1 MQTQTIDSTTI
12 TNEMLAF
19 IKNQGELK
27 IAEIKSSADAEFIKG
42 KEILISEE
50 TLKINDKFDK
60 DLKQAE
66 INTKIARSAEL
77 NLKRI
82 DKMKEINLMVTKL
95 QEEALTKL
103 GEELKKNPKKYGE
116 LLQKLLL
123 QGLIKL
129 MEPSVTLRVRKCDL
143 PVMNAQL
150 KGAIDTYKDMLIKQT
165 LQYKDRKAETINCK
179 VTIDEKN
186 YLPEKYTDKDG
197 KKHGCIGGFVMYA
210 RKNRIVCSQTLDDRM
225 ALVYA

>member
-1 MQTQTIDSTTI
+1 MQTQIIDSATI

-19 IKNQGELK
+19 IKNQGDLK
-27 IAEIKSSADAEFIKG
+27 LAEIKSSTDAEFNKG
-42 KEILISEE
+42 KDILISEE
-50 TLKINDKFDK
+50 KQKLDDKFDK

-82 DKMKEINLMVTKL
+82 EKMKEINVMVTKL
-95 QEEALTKL
+95 QDEALAKL

-116 LLQKLLL
+116 LMQKLLL

-143 PVMNAQL
+143 PVINAQL

-197 KKHGCIGGFVMYA
+197 KSHGCIGGFVLYA
-210 RKNRIVCSQTLDDRM
+210 RKNRIVCS
-225 ALVYA
+225 